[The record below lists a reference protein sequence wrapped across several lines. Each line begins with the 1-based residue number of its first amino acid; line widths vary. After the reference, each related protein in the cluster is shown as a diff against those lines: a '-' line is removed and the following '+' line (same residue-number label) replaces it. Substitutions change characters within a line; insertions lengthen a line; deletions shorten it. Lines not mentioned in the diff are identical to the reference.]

1 MARNDVNASDIINK
15 LMPESQAQIRYVY
28 GPVKSWRAGTSLGID
43 PIGSTSTCSF
53 NCSYCQLG
61 KIQNHVFSIKDYVS
75 TQQIIK
81 DLKELEHEG
90 RFSFAEL
97 DVITF
102 AGSGEPTLAENLGEI
117 VDEIRKLNS
126 DIDISILTNATTLN
140 EKAVRER
147 VLKAD
152 LVSLKLDAPDDNYL
166 KSINQAVEG
175 VTVASI
181 VSGIKLLKADIAI
194 RHREEQELRRG
205 DPGTWIASSSSTPR
219 NDSDSKEWIATSQ
232 PKAAPRNDGATCND
246 TPKLQIQIM
255 FLEKFARDE
264 VYIEK
269 LCALINEIEIF
280 NIQINTPSRPKPIS
294 KTGEYWIETR
304 GNHYSDK
311 DSLVTPDFIEYK
323 ELPVIDKETAFDI
336 EAKMRR
342 LLKQEAH
349 IINVYK
355 K

>member
-1 MARNDVNASDIINK
+1 MA
-15 LMPESQAQIRYVY
+15 ETQAQIRYVY

-43 PIGSTSTCSF
+43 PIGLTSTCSF

-61 KIQNHVFSIKDYVS
+61 KIQNHIFSIKDYAP

-90 RFSFAEL
+90 RFSFADL

-117 VDEIRKLNS
+117 IDEIRKLNS
-126 DIDISILTNATTLN
+126 DVDISILTNATTLN
-140 EKAVRER
+140 DKAVREK

-181 VSGIKLLKADIAI
+181 VSGIKLLKEEIATAATQP
-194 RHREEQELRRG
+194 RNDNHSSSRAQRG
-205 DPGTWIASSSSTPR
+205 DPF
-219 NDSDSKEWIATSQ
+219 
-232 PKAAPRNDGATCND
+232 
-246 TPKLQIQIM
+246 PKLQIQIM

-264 VYIEK
+264 VYLEK
-269 LCALINEIEIF
+269 LCALLNEIEIF

-311 DSLVTPDFIEYK
+311 DSLVTPDYIEFK
-323 ELPVIDKETAFDI
+323 ELPVIDKETAFEI
-336 EAKMRR
+336 EAKMRK
-342 LLKQEAH
+342 LLKQEPN
-349 IINVYK
+349 IVNVYQK
-355 K
+355 VV

>member
-1 MARNDVNASDIINK
+1 
-15 LMPESQAQIRYVY
+15 MPETQAQIRYVY

-43 PIGSTSTCSF
+43 PIGLTSTCSF

-61 KIQNHVFSIKDYVS
+61 KIQNHVFSIKDYVP
-75 TQQIIK
+75 TCQIIT

-90 RFSFAEL
+90 RFSFADL

-102 AGSGEPTLAENLGEI
+102 AGSGEPTLAKNLGEI
-117 VDEIRKLNS
+117 IDEIRKLNS
-126 DIDISILTNATTLN
+126 DVDISILTNATTLN
-140 EKAVRER
+140 DKAVRER

-181 VSGIKLLKADIAI
+181 VSGIKLLKEEIATAAAQP
-194 RHREEQELRRG
+194 RNDVEVKSA
-205 DPGTWIASSSSTPR
+205 DPGTWIASSSLTPR
-219 NDSDSKEWIATSQ
+219 NDE
-232 PKAAPRNDGATCND
+232 
-246 TPKLQIQIM
+246 PKLQIQIM

-264 VYIEK
+264 VYLEK
-269 LCALINEIEIF
+269 LCALLNEIEIF

-311 DSLVTPDFIEYK
+311 DSLVTPDYIEYK
-323 ELPVIDKETAFDI
+323 ELPVIDKETAFEI
-336 EAKMRR
+336 EAKMRK
-342 LLKQEAH
+342 LLKQEAN
-349 IINVYK
+349 IVNVYK